1 MNLPQQINRIDVL
14 ANQTDLGL
22 LTRGSAYHFQPTQL
36 GRYAS
41 LTMINKRQDRVAL
54 YSMVY
59 VDQLKSRSQIS

>member
-41 LTMINKRQDRVAL
+41 LTMFNKRQDRVTL
-54 YSMVY
+54 Y
-59 VDQLKSRSQIS
+59 